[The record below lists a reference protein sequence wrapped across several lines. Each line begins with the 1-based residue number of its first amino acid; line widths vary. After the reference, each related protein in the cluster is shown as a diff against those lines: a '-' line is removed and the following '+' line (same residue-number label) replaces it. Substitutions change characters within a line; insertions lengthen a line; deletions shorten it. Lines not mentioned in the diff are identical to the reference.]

1 MARPVYQYQPRN
13 ERPDVAIGIMIP
25 MNKSSNNHS
34 DVQGSAAY
42 GNSSDYTSGS
52 FAGGGVFAQSYSTQE
67 QAISNLKNLLLT
79 SKGERY
85 MQPTFG
91 TRIKS
96 VLFDNNT
103 TMVRETLQ
111 EVLQEDI
118 ELWLPYILVDRIDVT
133 SSDDRQS
140 ISIRLH
146 FEITTIGA
154 NMVINVLL
162 SENQFQVS
170 DAEVENGAS
179 LVQVD
184 TIGTGTAFGAST
196 AY

>member
-1 MARPVYQYQPRN
+1 M
-13 ERPDVAIGIMIP
+13 
-25 MNKSSNNHS
+25 
-34 DVQGSAAY
+34 
-42 GNSSDYTSGS
+42 
-52 FAGGGVFAQSYSTQE
+52 
-67 QAISNLKNLLLT
+67 
-79 SKGERY
+79 
-85 MQPTFG
+85 
-91 TRIKS
+91 
-96 VLFDNNT
+96 
-103 TMVRETLQ
+103 RETLQ